1 MLDGGRTV
9 RVSDRGRGIAD
20 PRQAMEPGYTT
31 ANEAIRSVVRGAG
44 SGLALS
50 AGLAAAEGGTLDIQ
64 DNLGGGC
71 VVTIA
76 IEGPAAPDD
85 LALSA
90 LPSAAQR
97 SLLALLL
104 EMAPAHPEAMAREL
118 DLPLGVVGR
127 ELVLMEHRGLVA
139 RFADG
144 GRVLT
149 ERGAAIVAT
158 LF

>member
-1 MLDGGRTV
+1 MLHRT
-9 RVSDRGRGIAD
+9 
-20 PRQAMEPGYTT
+20 
-31 ANEAIRSVVRGAG
+31 
-44 SGLALS
+44 
-50 AGLAAAEGGTLDIQ
+50 
-64 DNLGGGC
+64 
-71 VVTIA
+71 
-76 IEGPAAPDD
+76 
-85 LALSA
+85 A
-90 LPSAAQR
+90 LPSPVGTLTLVASDAGLVAVVER
-97 SLLALLL
+97 RLLALLL

-127 ELVLMEHRGLVA
+127 ELVLLEHRGLVA